1 MAGSL
6 AIEVD
11 TLSKTYR
18 YGLLSR
24 KAFPALSEV
33 SFVVPQGQIF
43 GLLGPNGA
51 GKTTVIKVL
60 LGIVRKSAGRVRL
73 LGQPG
78 GRRAS
83 RHRIGYL
90 PENLQVAGHHTAR
103 SALQYYG
110 SLSGLKRKES
120 RGRGDQLLEMVAL
133 RDWAGTP
140 VRKFSKGML
149 QRLGLAQA
157 LLHDPELLILD
168 EPTDGLDPVGRNSIR
183 ELLLR
188 LKAEGKTIFLN
199 SHLLQ
204 EVELVCDQVAILDS
218 GRLRF
223 VGSIDQVTAQVTSEE
238 VEFELAAPASE
249 VRAALEHHQ
258 PDQLHQLGENRFR
271 VHLQLAGQAAIDDCV
286 DNLRQHGVSIVRI
299 AHRRAT
305 LEDAFLHLVETTGN
319 ATDKR

>member
-1 MAGSL
+1 MDFSL
-6 AIEVD
+6 AIDVD

-18 YGLLSR
+18 YGLLSH
-24 KAFPALSEV
+24 KGFQALSQV
-33 SFVVPQGQIF
+33 SFQVPQGQIF

-60 LGIVRKSAGRVRL
+60 LGIVRKSAGKVRL
-73 LGQPG
+73 LGRPA

-83 RHRIGYL
+83 RRRIGYL
-90 PENLQVAGHHTAR
+90 PENLRVAGHHTAR

-110 SLSGLKRKES
+110 SLSGLTRKQS
-120 RGRGDQLLEMVAL
+120 RTRGDELLEMVAL
-133 RDWAGTP
+133 RDWARMP

-168 EPTDGLDPVGRNSIR
+168 EPTDGLDPVGRNSVR
-183 ELLLR
+183 ELLLQ

-204 EVELVCDQVAILDS
+204 EVELICDQVAILDS
-218 GRLRF
+218 GALRY
-223 VGSIDQVTAQVTSEE
+223 VGSIDQVTSQVTSDE
-238 VEFELAAPASE
+238 VEFELAAPESE
-249 VRAALEHHQ
+249 VRAALDHHK
-258 PDQLHQLGENRFR
+258 PGCLHPSSENCFR
-271 VHLQLAGQAAIDDCV
+271 VTLRLAGQTAIDDCV
-286 DNLRQHGVSIVRI
+286 DNLRQHGVSIVSI

-305 LEDAFLHLVETTGN
+305 LEDAFLSLIETT
-319 ATDKR
+319 TDDSGKR

>member
-1 MAGSL
+1 MAYSL
-6 AIEVD
+6 AIDVD
-11 TLSKTYR
+11 ALSKTYR
-18 YGLLSR
+18 YGLLSH
-24 KAFPALSEV
+24 KGFQALDQV
-33 SFVVPQGQIF
+33 SFQVPQGQIF

-60 LGIVRKSAGRVRL
+60 LGIVRKSAGKVRL
-73 LGQPG
+73 LGQPA

-83 RHRIGYL
+83 RRRIGYL
-90 PENLQVAGHHTAR
+90 PENLRVADHHTAR

-110 SLSGLKRKES
+110 SLSGLNRKQS
-120 RGRGDQLLEMVAL
+120 RTRGDQLLERVAL
-133 RDWAGTP
+133 SDWAGTP

-183 ELLLR
+183 ELLLE

-204 EVELVCDQVAILDS
+204 EVELICDQVAILDS
-218 GRLRF
+218 GALRY
-223 VGSIDQVTAQVTSEE
+223 VGSIDQVTAQVTSDE
-238 VEFELAAPASE
+238 VEFELAAPESE
-249 VRAALEHHQ
+249 VRAALDHHQ
-258 PDQLHQLGENRFR
+258 PDHLHPIGENRFR
-271 VHLQLAGQAAIDDCV
+271 VNLRLAGQTAIDDCV
-286 DNLRQHGVSIVRI
+286 DNLRQHGVSIVSI

-305 LEDAFLHLVETTGN
+305 LEDAFLNLIETG
-319 ATDKR
+319 ADETDKR